1 MRLQPF
7 ELELVIESQF
17 WRQGRV
23 AACRKALAAHGE
35 PLRWAITAA
44 EQRAEGQ
51 WLRLEAVL
59 LV

>member
-7 ELELVIESQF
+7 ELELLVEPET

-23 AACRKALAAHGE
+23 AACLQALQAHGE

-44 EQRAEGQ
+44 EQRPEGQ

>member
-7 ELELVIESQF
+7 ELELVIEPQL
-17 WRQGRV
+17 WQQGRV
-23 AACRKALAAHGE
+23 AACRQALATHGE

-44 EQRAEGQ
+44 EPRSEGQ

>member
-1 MRLQPF
+1 MKPF
-7 ELELVIESQF
+7 ELELVMEPQR
-17 WRQGRV
+17 WQQGRV
-23 AACRKALAAHGE
+23 AACRQALTPHGE

-44 EQRAEGQ
+44 EQRPEGQ

>member
-7 ELELVIESQF
+7 ELELVIEPQR
-17 WRQGRV
+17 WQQGRV
-23 AACRKALAAHGE
+23 AAHGE

-44 EQRAEGQ
+44 EQRPEGQ

>member
-7 ELELVIESQF
+7 ELELVIEPQR
-17 WRQGRV
+17 WKQGRV
-23 AACRKALAAHGE
+23 AACRQALAAHGE

-44 EQRAEGQ
+44 EPRPEGQ

>member
-7 ELELVIESQF
+7 ELELVIEPQR
-17 WRQGRV
+17 WQQGRV
-23 AACRKALAAHGE
+23 AACRHALAAHGE
-35 PLRWAITAA
+35 PLRWAITAS
-44 EQRAEGQ
+44 EPRPEGQ